1 MERHL
6 IQPHDSMVVQKALGG
21 LAPRIQ
27 LQLGQERVAELRL
40 EREAWAQTVYN
51 DVARERAEAAT
62 RGVQVV
68 LDDTR
73 PDSYVE
79 VFFYD

>member
-40 EREAWAQTVYN
+40 EREAWAQSVFN
-51 DVARERAEAAT
+51 DVARERAEAAAW
-62 RGVQVV
+62 GVQVV

-73 PDSYVE
+73 PDSYVK

>member
-51 DVARERAEAAT
+51 DVARERAEAAA